1 MNSHSEDSP
10 SINVLAFNRTDSGK
24 SATKSPQFAENNSM
38 EPRGN
43 LSMDRLL
50 AGAPPSPSSS
60 NSLPSPKDTKDIE
73 DVYGALDEESF
84 IETHI
89 AQLARQ
95 VAEVMSDTVHQN
107 DQSPFTTDKL
117 TRFHSRASPG
127 ISIHD
132 YLLRIIKFCNLDKS
146 VLLVLLYF
154 VDLFSESYARF
165 VLNSLTVHRFLI
177 TAAAVASKGLCDLFC
192 TNTHYAKVGGITV
205 MELNLLEVEFLTRVS
220 YRIIPPQHVLPK
232 YYHMIKVKGESISA
246 SEESNSESQSQIEI
260 NYPPNTSKFGANNSK
275 QSTGT
280 TSSSHNATAGSNA
293 NSTATSASSK
303 STRKHGREDL
313 QKVLSAESISGRSLK
328 AMKDS
333 FKFFHSS
340 KKKKAESQ

>member
-1 MNSHSEDSP
+1 MNGPSENSP
-10 SINVLAFNRTDSGK
+10 SINVLAFNRSDSGK
-24 SATKSPQFAENNSM
+24 SSTKSPQFAENSSM
-38 EPRGN
+38 EPHGTQGIN
-43 LSMDRLL
+43 RLL

-60 NSLPSPKDTKDIE
+60 HSLPSPKDTKDIE
-73 DVYGALDEESF
+73 DVYGALNEESF

-95 VAEVMSDTVHQN
+95 VSEVMSDTVRQN

-154 VDLFSESYARF
+154 VDLFSESYSRF
-165 VLNSLTVHRFLI
+165 ILNSLTVHRFLI
-177 TAAAVASKGLCDLFC
+177 TAAAVASKGLCDMFC

-246 SEESNSESQSQIEI
+246 SEESNSESSAQLEMKCPPSSSKPHVNQSHQS
-260 NYPPNTSKFGANNSK
+260 NTSTTTVNNM
-275 QSTGT
+275 ST
-280 TSSSHNATAGSNA
+280 
-293 NSTATSASSK
+293 K

-313 QKVLSAESISGRSLK
+313 QKVLSSESISGRSIK
-328 AMKDS
+328 AMKES

-340 KKKKAESQ
+340 KKKKGESQ